1 MSALPRPTTAR
12 GEATRRKLLDAAEAE
27 FGENGFVST
36 AVSDI
41 TKRAGVAQ
49 GTFYLYFLSKAHAL
63 RELVQDMGRQLR
75 HALTAATAGAADR
88 LEVERRGLAAFIDF
102 ALEHQ
107 NLYKVVMESQFV
119 DDTIYREYY
128 QTLADAYAVNLERAQ
143 GRGEVRRG
151 DPSAQAWALM
161 GVAHFL
167 GLRYAIW
174 QRSRPPQEVLDATFE
189 LLANGL
195 APAGKGAR

>member
-12 GEATRRKLLDAAEAE
+12 GEATRGKLLAAAEAE
-27 FGENGFVST
+27 FGENGFAST

-41 TKRAGVAQ
+41 TRRAGVAQ
-49 GTFYLYFLSKAHAL
+49 GTFYLYFPTKADAL
-63 RELVQDMGRQLR
+63 RQLVQDMGRQLR
-75 HALTAATAGAADR
+75 HALTEGTAGARDR
-88 LEVERRGLAAFIDF
+88 LEVERLGLEAFIDF

-119 DDTIYREYY
+119 DDSIYREYY
-128 QTLADAYAVNLERAQ
+128 QTLADSYTVNLQRAQ
-143 GRGEVRRG
+143 ARGELRTV
-151 DPSAQAWALM
+151 DASAQAWALM

-174 QRSRPPQEVLDATFE
+174 ERSRPPRNVLDATFD
-189 LLANGL
+189 LLAHGI
-195 APAGKGAR
+195 APGGERGA